1 LFLRIPPNYRS
12 LVYCVSIREGT
23 EKEWNFAF
31 DQYIKELD
39 ANQKNTLQSAMSCT
53 RISWLISKFLNDQL
67 NISIVRPQDA
77 LSGLRAAASRA
88 EANLKTWTFIKEN
101 WDTLFEK

>member
-1 LFLRIPPNYRS
+1 M
-12 LVYCVSIREGT
+12 VYCVSIREGT

-31 DQYIKELD
+31 DQYLKETD

-67 NISIVRPQDA
+67 NTSIVRNQDA
-77 LSGLRAAASRA
+77 LSGLRAASSRA
-88 EANLKTWTFIKEN
+88 EANLKTWNFIRDN
-101 WDTLFEK
+101 WDILFSR